1 MRIKISHK
9 LALAAALVTVGIFLM
24 GGVAVRDLRK
34 METGYQ
40 QVLRQQ
46 TEMLPGT
53 TVESGE
59 FWEVLRSFKRTLLFM
74 AVSLIALSWGA
85 AFLLFRNLVSPL
97 QRISRMVQS
106 VAAGD
111 FSVDVDAV
119 KSNDELGD
127 LYHDMM
133 KLQENLRSLIEG
145 VAHSST
151 HLASASEELSSTSTQ
166 MTERMKDQARRGEEI
181 ATAVEEM
188 NHSIQ
193 GVAQYAE
200 RSLAS
205 AEAMVQYSREGNE
218 KNEEVLTNLDQ
229 LGTILT
235 GASEMSADLS
245 RKSLEIGNIT
255 KVIDDIVEQTHLL
268 AFNAA
273 IEAAHAGEQGRGFAV
288 VADEVRKLSERT
300 SKATKEIVEMISQI
314 QEVSGDAV
322 VRLCEGIELLE
333 GGTARTQ
340 ENKALLQQMLNGVV
354 QVKEMVQQIST
365 SAQEEAQTSGMI
377 AENTQ
382 EIAQLGREFSNEGEE
397 SRKACENLSRLAME
411 MEQDLSVFKVQ

>member
-1 MRIKISHK
+1 MRIKISHE
-9 LALAAALVTVGIFLM
+9 LALAATLVTIGILLM
-24 GGVAVRDLRK
+24 GGVARIKLRK
-34 METGYQ
+34 MEVGHQ
-40 QVLRQQ
+40 KALHRQV
-46 TEMLPGT
+46 EMLPGT
-53 TVESGE
+53 TVESGDFAE
-59 FWEVLRSFKRTLLFM
+59 ALRNFKGTLLLM
-74 AVSLIALSWGA
+74 AVSLIVLSWGA
-85 AFLLFRNLVSPL
+85 ALLLFRNLVSPL
-97 QRISRMVQS
+97 RHITGMIQRL
-106 VAAGD
+106 AAGD
-111 FSVDVDAV
+111 LSVDGEAV
-119 KSNDELGD
+119 KRNDELGD
-127 LYHDMM
+127 LCRDMM
-133 KLQENLRSLIEG
+133 KLQENFRSLIEG
-145 VAHSST
+145 VADSST
-151 HLASASEELSSTSTQ
+151 HLASASEELSSTSLE
-166 MTERMKDQARRGEEI
+166 MTHRMKDQARRGDEI

-188 NHSIQ
+188 NRSIQ

-200 RSLAS
+200 GSSDA

-218 KNEEVLTNLDQ
+218 KNEEILTNLDQ
-229 LGTILT
+229 LATILT
-235 GASEMSADLS
+235 ESSEMSADLS
-245 RKSLEIGNIT
+245 RKSLDIGNIT

-314 QEVSGDAV
+314 QEGSGDAV

-333 GGTARTQ
+333 GGTLKTQ
-340 ENKALLQQMLNGVV
+340 ENKALLQQILESVV

-377 AENTQ
+377 SENTQ

-411 MEQDLSVFKVQ
+411 MEQNLSVFKVQ